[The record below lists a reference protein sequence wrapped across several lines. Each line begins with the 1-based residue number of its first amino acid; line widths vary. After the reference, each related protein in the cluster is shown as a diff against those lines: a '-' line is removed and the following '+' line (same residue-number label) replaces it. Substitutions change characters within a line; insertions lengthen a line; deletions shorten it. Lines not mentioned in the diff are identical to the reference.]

1 MAVGIV
7 LLVVTTLAL
16 QLTGRSWRAW
26 HLPALSV
33 LFAWWAGVNVGRS
46 GLGSGAGMLST
57 VALFIL
63 LPSPAATITAFAR
76 IRLVSKKARWVEEGL
91 LDSIGL
97 STSD

>member
-16 QLTGRSWRAW
+16 RLTGRSWRAW

-46 GLGSGAGMLST
+46 GLGSGAGVLST
-57 VALFIL
+57 VALLIL
-63 LPSPAATITAFAR
+63 LIEPVRRVIRAALVPAKRDAPP
-76 IRLVSKKARWVEEGL
+76 
-91 LDSIGL
+91 
-97 STSD
+97 